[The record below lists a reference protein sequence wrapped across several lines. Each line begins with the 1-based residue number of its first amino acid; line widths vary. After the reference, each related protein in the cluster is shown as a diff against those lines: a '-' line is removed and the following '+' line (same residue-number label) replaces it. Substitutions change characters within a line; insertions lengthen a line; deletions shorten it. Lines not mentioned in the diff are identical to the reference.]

1 MDDETKKGVFLLAL
15 IGLVLLGA
23 YFAAQ
28 AFQGGEYFT
37 ITRLFSHG
45 L

>member
-1 MDDETKKGVFLLAL
+1 V
-15 IGLVLLGA
+15 GA